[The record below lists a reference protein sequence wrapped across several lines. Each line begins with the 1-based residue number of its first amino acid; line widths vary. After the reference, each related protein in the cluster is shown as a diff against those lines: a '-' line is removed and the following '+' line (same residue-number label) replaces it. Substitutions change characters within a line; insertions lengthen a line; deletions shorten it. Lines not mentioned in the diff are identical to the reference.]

1 MFESQSE
8 TQKVSPRIVNG
19 IEFYV
24 SHERDECG
32 LSQAGVARL
41 SGIREQTIGQ
51 RIIPQILSPA
61 KNTPEAF
68 KALQGKVHSG
78 KLEGDNSG
86 TPAKIILSSVAA
98 AIIEYYAFD
107 SKFKNEIALSNYRKF
122 AKMGIDGWIKE
133 IAGYGTTQ
141 DDVTVNLVNQ
151 QVLNAIQKLVA
162 EVEEVKVIAQEY
174 KDIRKV
180 TVNVYPGLDSM
191 LDQLPQQ
198 MSLPPARELVTIKEW
213 LITKGI
219 QLDRIGMIRLGQ
231 ISSET
236 YKALT
241 GVVPRQ
247 ALRYKKG
254 RGYVPV
260 GLGYFPEHFPLLE
273 TAFSHYVDSTKTQ
286 P

>member
-1 MFESQSE
+1 MYKS
-8 TQKVSPRIVNG
+8 
-19 IEFYV
+19 YV
-24 SHERDECG
+24 AVTD
-32 LSQAGVARL
+32 
-41 SGIREQTIGQ
+41 QTIRQ
-51 RIIPQILSPA
+51 RIIPQILTPT
-61 KNTPEAF
+61 KTTPELF
-68 KALQGKVHSG
+68 KALHGKVHSS
-78 KLEGDNSG
+78 KLEGANSG
-86 TPAKIILSSVAA
+86 NPAKIVLSSVAA
-98 AIIEYYAFD
+98 AVIEYYAFD
-107 SKFKNEIALSNYRKF
+107 SKYKNETALSNYRKF

-133 IAGYGTTQ
+133 IAGYGNTKVQ
-141 DDVTVNLVNQ
+141 DDPTVKLVNQ

-174 KDIRKV
+174 KDIRQV
-180 TVNVYPGLDSM
+180 TITVYPGLDSITVYPGLDSM

-198 MSLPPARELVTIKEW
+198 KSLPPARELVTIKEW